1 MGTQS
6 SRLYFDGKDHKDIYY
21 QGKYHTAMYK
31 GNTLLWA
38 KTEFE
43 NISCP
48 NYPLYMK
55 EIDGELYG
63 IYDTGY
69 IWKLASSRKDF
80 GLYAYS
86 IVSNGISAH
95 WVGDNA
101 IFQENKIF
109 PPSTSEECFRFYYI
123 KENKSIGV
131 QTLTD
136 NKVISEVSKTVT
148 NWKHEAGYAG
158 FVKYTGSS
166 LNDWSYDSYILGS
179 LNSAVG
185 YANIE
190 EYLYLN
196 PKRVDTFVVS
206 ADMSVYNKPTVYA
219 VANDKKNQCVYTL
232 CKEKTWLGTA
242 STRVY
247 KIKENNGK
255 TELSFVS
262 TPKRNFLEYADIDV
276 IDGYLLIYGT
286 GPDGQ
291 IYVMNLTKQEEW
303 YCGVNQEY
311 KGFYRILKKADN
323 SYYLL
328 ENNDRWINIYK
339 SADMKTWEKVFH
351 DDGLVYVVSGI
362 NSAVFF
368 ESDLYI
374 STISTSKYRVLRI
387 KGI

>member
-43 NISCP
+43 NVSCP

-69 IWKLASSRKDF
+69 IWKLASGRKDF
-80 GLYAYS
+80 GLYDHI

-109 PPSTSEECFRFYYI
+109 PTSSSKECFGFYYI
-123 KENKSIGV
+123 KDKREKYI
-131 QTLTD
+131 QTLADKT
-136 NKVISEVSKTVT
+136 ISQVNKTVT
-148 NWKHEAGYAG
+148 NWKHEAGHIG
-158 FVKYTGSS
+158 TVKHEAYPSDYYT
-166 LNDWSYDSYILGS
+166 DTYILGC
-179 LNSAVG
+179 LGTEIG
-185 YANIE
+185 YVNIE
-190 EYLYLN
+190 RELGDNRLFADA
-196 PKRVDTFVVS
+196 KS
-206 ADMSVYNKPTVYA
+206 ADMTVYNKPIIYA
-219 VANDKKNQCVYTL
+219 VAYDKKNDCTYGL
-232 CKEKTWLGTA
+232 CKEKTWYGSA
-242 STRVY
+242 ATRVY
-247 KIKENNGK
+247 KIAIKDEK
-255 TELSFVS
+255 IDRSIVS

-276 IDGYLLIYGT
+276 IDDYLLIYGT

-291 IYVMNLTKQEEW
+291 IYVMNLTTQEEW
-303 YCGVNQEY
+303 YCGANQEY
-311 KGFYRILKKADN
+311 KGFYRILKKSDN

-328 ENNDRWINIYK
+328 ESNDRWINIYK
-339 SADMKTWEKVFH
+339 SSDMKTWEKVFH

-368 ESDLYI
+368 ESNLYI
-374 STISTSKYRVLRI
+374 STISTERYRVLRI